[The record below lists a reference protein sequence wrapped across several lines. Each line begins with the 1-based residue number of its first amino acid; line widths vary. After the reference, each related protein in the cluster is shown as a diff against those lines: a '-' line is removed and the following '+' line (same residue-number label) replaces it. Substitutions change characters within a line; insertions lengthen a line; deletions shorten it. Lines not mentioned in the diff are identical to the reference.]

1 MKKNIKTVILS
12 ILIMVTIFIIV
23 RGSTILYLEFKN
35 IKLPTKE
42 SRQIGNM
49 STHKWITVKQLSE
62 KYNISEE
69 DIFSGLGIIPQN
81 GDVNLRLEGLG
92 KKYNKSLK
100 ELSDNLKKLIENN
113 KIKENSIEGNK
124 HE

>member
-23 RGSTILYLEFKN
+23 KRSTILYLEFKN
-35 IKLPTKE
+35 VELPTKE

-69 DIFSGLGIIPQN
+69 DILSGLEIIPQN
-81 GDVNLRLEGLG
+81 GDVNLRLEELG
-92 KKYNKSLK
+92 EKYNKSLK
-100 ELSDNLKKLIENN
+100 ELRDNLKKLIENN
-113 KIKENSIEGNK
+113 NIKEKGIEGNK